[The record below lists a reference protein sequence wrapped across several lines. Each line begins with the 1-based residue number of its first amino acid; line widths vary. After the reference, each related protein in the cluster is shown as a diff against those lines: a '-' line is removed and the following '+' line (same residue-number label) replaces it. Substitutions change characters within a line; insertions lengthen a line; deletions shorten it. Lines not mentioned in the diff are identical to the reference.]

1 MTAAA
6 LKAKPLPNYTKTE
19 ELMNTISHAIGIALG
34 FVALITCLIASKDS
48 VNITGSI
55 IYGISMILMYSVSS
69 LYHGMSAESMLQKQ
83 VMRIVDHCM
92 IFIFI
97 AGSYAPVILN
107 VIYRV
112 SPVKGIVM
120 LSLIWAAAIA
130 GTVFNMIDLDK
141 YSKLSMACYLILGWF
156 AIFIIKP
163 LVAYIGLSGVIYLIS
178 GGISYSIGAVL
189 YGIGKKKR
197 YMHFIFHIFVVIGT
211 ALQYVCI
218 LNYIIK

>member
-19 ELMNTISHAIGIALG
+19 ELMNTISHAIGIASG
-34 FVALITCLIASKDS
+34 FVALITCLIATKDS
-48 VNITGSI
+48 VNITGSV

-120 LSLIWAAAIA
+120 LSLIWVAAIA

-163 LVAYIGLSGVIYLIS
+163 LFVYIGLKGVMYLIG

-197 YMHFIFHIFVVIGT
+197 YMHFVFHIFVVIGT

>member
-48 VNITGSI
+48 VNITGSV

-163 LVAYIGLSGVIYLIS
+163 LFVYIGLRGVMYLIG

-197 YMHFIFHIFVVIGT
+197 YMHFVFHIFVVIGT

>member
-34 FVALITCLIASKDS
+34 FVALTTCLIASKDS

-130 GTVFNMIDLDK
+130 GTIFNMIDLDK

-163 LVAYIGLSGVIYLIS
+163 LFVYIGLKGVMYLIG

-211 ALQYVCI
+211 ALQYICI

>member
-120 LSLIWAAAIA
+120 LSLIWAAAIS

-163 LVAYIGLSGVIYLIS
+163 LFVYIGLKGVMYLIG

-197 YMHFIFHIFVVIGT
+197 YMHFVFHIFVVIGT

>member
-163 LVAYIGLSGVIYLIS
+163 LVVYIGLRGVMYLIG

-197 YMHFIFHIFVVIGT
+197 YMHFVFHIFVVIGT